1 MPMLSVHNSHNLPS
15 GSASYTLGL
24 STGSSSYQAALGGIL
39 DPTSNVSSVL
49 GSGLTGPA
57 TTGHHSSAL
66 YGLGLTGTCTYP
78 TAYDLG
84 GVGSTS
90 SYSNPYS
97 NLLTA
102 TKLKPIDDIDIAIGR
117 YTRSSP
123 CSPIPP
129 NTWGLD
135 EFSEGL
141 LHTGRPGLALGSLD
155 IDSKLIYLFPI
166 HKTYKQNKYDGHW
179 T

>member
-39 DPTSNVSSVL
+39 DPTSNVGSIL

-66 YGLGLTGTCTYP
+66 YGLGLAGTSTYP

-84 GVGSTS
+84 GVGPTS

-117 YTRSSP
+117 FTRSSP

-129 NTWGLD
+129 NAWGLD

-141 LHTGRPGLALGSLD
+141 LHTGRTGLALGSLD
-155 IDSKLIYLFPI
+155 IDSKYIM
-166 HKTYKQNKYDGHW
+166 
-179 T
+179 